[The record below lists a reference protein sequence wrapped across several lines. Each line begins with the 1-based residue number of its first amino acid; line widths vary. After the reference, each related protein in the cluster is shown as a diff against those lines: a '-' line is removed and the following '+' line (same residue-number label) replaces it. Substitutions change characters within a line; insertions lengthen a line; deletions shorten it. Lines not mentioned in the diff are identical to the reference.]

1 MQRFNLIF
9 LFMFSFVL
17 GALIWGVGF
26 IFLEKKPTFFV
37 KTDKNYTF
45 FRINLSPLFFK
56 YQKTIIHKD
65 INALNLNSITLKA
78 IYKNK
83 NGGFIIIENKRKTKF
98 LDLNK
103 SYNGYKLTFIG
114 NTFAILNKS
123 GKNYKITFKKIKN
136 SNLKYKVNKTDET
149 PPVNIIKKDV
159 FKEYKNNLSKI
170 WKNIGIIKVK
180 EGYKI
185 TYINKSSIFAKIGL
199 KRGDILLEVNGRKL
213 KNDADAWNVYK
224 NADKTDNFEIKIKR
238 QNQIKVLDYEVY

>member
-9 LFMFSFVL
+9 LFLFSFAL

-26 IFLEKKPTFFV
+26 IFLEKKPAFFV

-56 YQKTIIHKD
+56 HQKATIHQD

-78 IYKNK
+78 VYKNK
-83 NGGFIIIENKRKTKF
+83 NGGFIIIEDKGKTKF

-114 NTFAILNKS
+114 DTFAILNKF
-123 GKNYKITFKKIKN
+123 GKDYKITFKKMKN
-136 SNLKYKVNKTDET
+136 NNFKYKVNKTDET
-149 PPVNIIKKDV
+149 SSVNTIKKDV

-170 WKNIGIIKVK
+170 WKNIGIVKVRD
-180 EGYKI
+180 GYKI
-185 TYINKSSIFAKIGL
+185 TYINKNSIFAKIGL

-213 KNDADAWNVYK
+213 KNDADAWSVYK

>member
-9 LFMFSFVL
+9 LFLFSF
-17 GALIWGVGF
+17 ALSALMWGVGF

-56 YQKTIIHKD
+56 HQKTIIHKD
-65 INALNLNSITLKA
+65 INALNLNSIILKA
-78 IYKNK
+78 VYKNK
-83 NGGFIIIENKRKTKF
+83 NGGFIIIEDRKKTKF

-114 NTFAILNKS
+114 DTFAILNKS
-123 GKNYKITFKKIKN
+123 GKDYKITFKNSKN
-136 SNLKYKVNKTDET
+136 NNLKYKMNKDTT
-149 PPVNIIKKDV
+149 PLENTIKRDV

-170 WKNIGIIKVK
+170 WKNIGIVKVRD
-180 EGYKI
+180 GYKI
-185 TYINKSSIFAKIGL
+185 TYINRNSIFAKIGL

-213 KNDADAWNVYK
+213 KNDADAWSVYK

>member
-9 LFMFSFVL
+9 LFLFSFAL
-17 GALIWGVGF
+17 GALMWGVGF

-37 KTDKNYTF
+37 KTDKNYIF

-56 YQKTIIHKD
+56 HQKTIIHKD
-65 INALNLNSITLKA
+65 INALNLNSIILKA
-78 IYKNK
+78 VYKNK
-83 NGGFIIIENKRKTKF
+83 NGGFIIIEDRKKTKF

-114 NTFAILNKS
+114 ENFAILNKS
-123 GKNYKITFKKIKN
+123 GKDYKITFKNSKN
-136 SNLKYKVNKTDET
+136 NNLKYKRNKDTT
-149 PPVNIIKKDV
+149 PLENTIKRDV

-170 WKNIGIIKVK
+170 WKNIGIVKVRD
-180 EGYKI
+180 GYKI
-185 TYINKSSIFAKIGL
+185 TYINRNSIFAKIGL

-213 KNDADAWNVYK
+213 KNDADAWSVYK